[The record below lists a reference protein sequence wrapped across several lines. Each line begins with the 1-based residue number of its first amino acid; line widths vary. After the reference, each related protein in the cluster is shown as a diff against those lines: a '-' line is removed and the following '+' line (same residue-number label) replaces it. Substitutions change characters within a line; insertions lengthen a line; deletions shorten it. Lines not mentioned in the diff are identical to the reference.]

1 MIAIRETFARCRAEG
16 RAAIVPF
23 IVAGDPDLATTEELL
38 SVLAEAGA
46 DLIEIGVPFSDPIAD
61 GPVIQAAGQRALAAG
76 ATLERI
82 LATIAR
88 VRGRLGVPLVLFSYA
103 NPILVHGAA
112 RFAEQAAASGVDGVL
127 IVDLPPEE
135 AAVEVSPALAEQ
147 GLDRILL
154 LAPTS
159 GPERIDLVAKAGSGF
174 VYYVSRTGV
183 TGEREALADE
193 LPRQPGGAP
202 PAPTAGRGRLRD
214 LDAGAGGGGGAAR
227 RRRRVGSA
235 PVRLLHDC
243 RDEPERLALVA
254 ARARQLAAAVR
265 PAAAEAQPPDA
276 ARQFVLRIRR
286 GARPPVQRGRAPRR
300 RGRGSRSPRPPSP
313 CPAPRPT
320 RGGV

>member
-1 MIAIRETFARCRAEG
+1 MSAISETFARCRAEG
-16 RAAIVPF
+16 RAAFVPF

-38 SVLAEAGA
+38 IALAEAGA

-82 LATIAR
+82 LASIAR

-112 RFAEQAAASGVDGVL
+112 RFAEKAAASGVDGVL

-135 AAVEVSPALAEQ
+135 AAAEVSPALAAH

-159 GPERIDLVAKAGSGF
+159 GPERIDLVARAGSGF

-183 TGEREALADE
+183 TGEREALAAE
-193 LPRQPGGAP
+193 LPRQLRAV
-202 PAPTAGRGRLRD
+202 RRRLR
-214 LDAGAGGGGGAAR
+214 LPVVVGFGISTPAQVAAVAPLADGVV
-227 RRRRVGSA
+227 VGSA
-235 PVRLLHDC
+235 LVRLLHDC

-265 PAAAEAQPPDA
+265 PAAAEAGGS
-276 ARQFVLRIRR
+276 RR
-286 GARPPVQRGRAPRR
+286 RMRR
-300 RGRGSRSPRPPSP
+300 RGGPF
-313 CPAPRPT
+313 
-320 RGGV
+320 

>member
-1 MIAIRETFARCRAEG
+1 MSAISETFARCRAEG
-16 RAAIVPF
+16 RAAFVPF

-38 SVLAEAGA
+38 IALAEAGA

-61 GPVIQAAGQRALAAG
+61 GPVIQAAGQWALAAG

-82 LATIAR
+82 LASIAR

-135 AAVEVSPALAEQ
+135 AAAEVSPALAAH

-193 LPRQPGGAP
+193 LPRQLRAV
-202 PAPTAGRGRLRD
+202 RRRLR
-214 LDAGAGGGGGAAR
+214 LPVVVGFGISTPAQVAAVAPLADGVV
-227 RRRRVGSA
+227 VGSA
-235 PVRLLHDC
+235 LVRLLHDC

-265 PAAAEAQPPDA
+265 PAAAEAGGS
-276 ARQFVLRIRR
+276 RR
-286 GARPPVQRGRAPRR
+286 RMRR
-300 RGRGSRSPRPPSP
+300 RGGPF
-313 CPAPRPT
+313 
-320 RGGV
+320 

>member
-1 MIAIRETFARCRAEG
+1 MSAISETFARCRAEG
-16 RAAIVPF
+16 RAAFVPF

-193 LPRQPGGAP
+193 LPRQLRAV
-202 PAPTAGRGRLRD
+202 RRRLR
-214 LDAGAGGGGGAAR
+214 LPVVVGFGISTPAQVAAVAPLADGVV
-227 RRRRVGSA
+227 VGSA
-235 PVRLLHDC
+235 RVRLLHDC

-254 ARARQLAAAVR
+254 ARARQLA
-265 PAAAEAQPPDA
+265 
-276 ARQFVLRIRR
+276 
-286 GARPPVQRGRAPRR
+286 
-300 RGRGSRSPRPPSP
+300 
-313 CPAPRPT
+313 
-320 RGGV
+320 

>member
-1 MIAIRETFARCRAEG
+1 MSAISETFARCRAEG
-16 RAAIVPF
+16 RAAFVPF

-135 AAVEVSPALAEQ
+135 AAAEVSPALAEQ

-193 LPRQPGGAP
+193 LPRQLRAV
-202 PAPTAGRGRLRD
+202 RRRLR
-214 LDAGAGGGGGAAR
+214 LPVVVGFGISTPAQVAAVAPLADGVV
-227 RRRRVGSA
+227 VGSA
-235 PVRLLHDC
+235 LVRLLHDC

-265 PAAAEAQPPDA
+265 PAAAEAGGS
-276 ARQFVLRIRR
+276 RR
-286 GARPPVQRGRAPRR
+286 RMRR
-300 RGRGSRSPRPPSP
+300 RGGPF
-313 CPAPRPT
+313 
-320 RGGV
+320 

>member
-1 MIAIRETFARCRAEG
+1 MSAISETFARCRAEG
-16 RAAIVPF
+16 RAAFVPF

-82 LATIAR
+82 LASIAR

-112 RFAEQAAASGVDGVL
+112 RFAEKAAASGVDGVL

-135 AAVEVSPALAEQ
+135 AAAEVSPALAAH

-159 GPERIDLVAKAGSGF
+159 GPERIDLVARAGSGF

-183 TGEREALADE
+183 TGEREALAAE
-193 LPRQPGGAP
+193 LPRQLRAV
-202 PAPTAGRGRLRD
+202 RRRLR
-214 LDAGAGGGGGAAR
+214 LPVVVGFGISTPAQVAAVAPLADGVV
-227 RRRRVGSA
+227 VGSA
-235 PVRLLHDC
+235 LVRLLHDC

-265 PAAAEAQPPDA
+265 PAAAEAEVP
-276 ARQFVLRIRR
+276 RHRM
-286 GARPPVQRGRAPRR
+286 RR
-300 RGRGSRSPRPPSP
+300 RGGPF
-313 CPAPRPT
+313 
-320 RGGV
+320 

>member
-1 MIAIRETFARCRAEG
+1 MSAISETFARCRAEG
-16 RAAIVPF
+16 RAAFVPF

-38 SVLAEAGA
+38 IALAEAGA

-82 LATIAR
+82 LASIAR

-135 AAVEVSPALAEQ
+135 AAAEVSPALAAH

-193 LPRQPGGAP
+193 LPRQLRAV
-202 PAPTAGRGRLRD
+202 RRRLR
-214 LDAGAGGGGGAAR
+214 LPVVVGFGISTPAQVAAVAPLADGVV
-227 RRRRVGSA
+227 VGSA
-235 PVRLLHDC
+235 LVRLLHDC

-265 PAAAEAQPPDA
+265 PAAAEAGGS
-276 ARQFVLRIRR
+276 RR
-286 GARPPVQRGRAPRR
+286 RMRR
-300 RGRGSRSPRPPSP
+300 RGGPF
-313 CPAPRPT
+313 
-320 RGGV
+320 

>member
-1 MIAIRETFARCRAEG
+1 MSAISETFARCRAEG
-16 RAAIVPF
+16 RAAFVPF
-23 IVAGDPDLATTEELL
+23 LVAGDPDLDTTGRLL
-38 SVLAEAGA
+38 VALARAGA
-46 DLIEIGVPFSDPIAD
+46 DAIEIGVPFSDPIAD

-193 LPRQPGGAP
+193 LPRQLRAV
-202 PAPTAGRGRLRD
+202 RRRLR
-214 LDAGAGGGGGAAR
+214 LPVVVGFGISTPAQVAAVAPLADGVV
-227 RRRRVGSA
+227 VGSA
-235 PVRLLHDC
+235 LVRLLHDC

-265 PAAAEAQPPDA
+265 PAAAEAGGS
-276 ARQFVLRIRR
+276 RR
-286 GARPPVQRGRAPRR
+286 RMRR
-300 RGRGSRSPRPPSP
+300 RGSSS
-313 CPAPRPT
+313 
-320 RGGV
+320 

>member
-1 MIAIRETFARCRAEG
+1 MSAISETFARCRAEG
-16 RAAIVPF
+16 RAAFVPF

-76 ATLERI
+76 ATLGRI

-135 AAVEVSPALAEQ
+135 AAAEVSPALAAH

-159 GPERIDLVAKAGSGF
+159 GPERIDLVARAGSGF

-193 LPRQPGGAP
+193 LPRQLRAV
-202 PAPTAGRGRLRD
+202 RRRLR
-214 LDAGAGGGGGAAR
+214 LPVVVGFGISTPEQVAAVAPLADGVV
-227 RRRRVGSA
+227 VGSA
-235 PVRLLHDC
+235 LVRLLHDC

-265 PAAAEAQPPDA
+265 PAAAEA
-276 ARQFVLRIRR
+276 
-286 GARPPVQRGRAPRR
+286 GGSRR
-300 RGRGSRSPRPPSP
+300 RMRRRAGSS
-313 CPAPRPT
+313 
-320 RGGV
+320 

>member
-1 MIAIRETFARCRAEG
+1 MSAISETFARCRAEG
-16 RAAIVPF
+16 RAAFVPF

-38 SVLAEAGA
+38 IALAEAGA

-112 RFAEQAAASGVDGVL
+112 RFAEKAAASGVDGVL

-135 AAVEVSPALAEQ
+135 AAAEVSPALAAH

-159 GPERIDLVAKAGSGF
+159 GPERIDLVARAGSGF

-183 TGEREALADE
+183 TGEREALAAE
-193 LPRQPGGAP
+193 LPRQLRAV
-202 PAPTAGRGRLRD
+202 RRRLR
-214 LDAGAGGGGGAAR
+214 LPVVVGFGISTPAQVAAVAPLADGVV
-227 RRRRVGSA
+227 VGSA
-235 PVRLLHDC
+235 LVRLLHDC

-265 PAAAEAQPPDA
+265 PAAAEAGGS
-276 ARQFVLRIRR
+276 RR
-286 GARPPVQRGRAPRR
+286 RMRR
-300 RGRGSRSPRPPSP
+300 RGGPF
-313 CPAPRPT
+313 
-320 RGGV
+320 

>member
-1 MIAIRETFARCRAEG
+1 MSAISETFARCRAEG
-16 RAAIVPF
+16 RAAFVPF

-38 SVLAEAGA
+38 AVLAEAGA

-76 ATLERI
+76 ATLGRI

-135 AAVEVSPALAEQ
+135 AAAEVSPALAAH

-159 GPERIDLVAKAGSGF
+159 GPERIDLVARAGSGF

-193 LPRQPGGAP
+193 LPRQLRAV
-202 PAPTAGRGRLRD
+202 RRRLR
-214 LDAGAGGGGGAAR
+214 LPVVVGFGISTPEQVAAVAPLADGVV
-227 RRRRVGSA
+227 VGSA
-235 PVRLLHDC
+235 LVRLLHDC

-265 PAAAEAQPPDA
+265 PAAAEA
-276 ARQFVLRIRR
+276 
-286 GARPPVQRGRAPRR
+286 GGSRR
-300 RGRGSRSPRPPSP
+300 RMRRRAGSS
-313 CPAPRPT
+313 
-320 RGGV
+320 

>member
-1 MIAIRETFARCRAEG
+1 MSAISETFARCRAEG
-16 RAAIVPF
+16 RAAFVPF

-38 SVLAEAGA
+38 IALAEAGA

-82 LATIAR
+82 LASIAR

-193 LPRQPGGAP
+193 LPRQLRAV
-202 PAPTAGRGRLRD
+202 RRRLR
-214 LDAGAGGGGGAAR
+214 LPVVVGFGISTPAQVAAVAPLADGVV
-227 RRRRVGSA
+227 VGSA
-235 PVRLLHDC
+235 LVRLLHDC

-265 PAAAEAQPPDA
+265 PAAAEAGGS
-276 ARQFVLRIRR
+276 RR
-286 GARPPVQRGRAPRR
+286 RMRR
-300 RGRGSRSPRPPSP
+300 RGSSS
-313 CPAPRPT
+313 
-320 RGGV
+320 

>member
-1 MIAIRETFARCRAEG
+1 MSAISETFARCRAEG
-16 RAAIVPF
+16 RAAFVPF

-82 LATIAR
+82 LASIAR

-112 RFAEQAAASGVDGVL
+112 RFAEKAAASGVDGVL

-135 AAVEVSPALAEQ
+135 AAAEVSPALAAH

-159 GPERIDLVAKAGSGF
+159 GPERIDLVARAGSGF

-183 TGEREALADE
+183 TGEREALAAE
-193 LPRQPGGAP
+193 LPRQLRAV
-202 PAPTAGRGRLRD
+202 RRRLR
-214 LDAGAGGGGGAAR
+214 LPVVVGFGISTPAQVAAVAPLADGVV
-227 RRRRVGSA
+227 VGSA
-235 PVRLLHDC
+235 LVRLLHDC

-265 PAAAEAQPPDA
+265 PAAAEAGGS
-276 ARQFVLRIRR
+276 RR
-286 GARPPVQRGRAPRR
+286 RMRR
-300 RGRGSRSPRPPSP
+300 RGGPF
-313 CPAPRPT
+313 
-320 RGGV
+320 